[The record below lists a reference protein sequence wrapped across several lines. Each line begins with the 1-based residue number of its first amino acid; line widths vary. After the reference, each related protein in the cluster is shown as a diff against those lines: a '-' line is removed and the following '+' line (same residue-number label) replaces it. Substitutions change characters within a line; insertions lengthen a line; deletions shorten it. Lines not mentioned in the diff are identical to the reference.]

1 MEALAVVVDL
11 NYKIIYLDS
20 NLGIKKKK
28 QIYLGWRN
36 WVKKNDFNNF
46 SHPLLLRN

>member
-20 NLGIKKKK
+20 NLEIRKKINIFKMEK
-28 QIYLGWRN
+28 LG
-36 WVKKNDFNNF
+36 
-46 SHPLLLRN
+46 

>member
-20 NLGIKKKK
+20 NLGIKKKTNIFRMEK
-28 QIYLGWRN
+28 LG
-36 WVKKNDFNNF
+36 KKKWF
-46 SHPLLLRN
+46 